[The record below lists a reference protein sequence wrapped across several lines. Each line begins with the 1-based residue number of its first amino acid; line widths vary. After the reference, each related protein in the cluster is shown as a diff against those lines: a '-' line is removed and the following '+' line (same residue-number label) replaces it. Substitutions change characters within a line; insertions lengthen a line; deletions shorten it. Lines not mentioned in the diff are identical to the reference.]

1 LLSPLSN
8 GSGGFNVSN
17 KKEIIMLQFML
28 IPFLACLVL
37 IPVHA
42 YFGVHVIER
51 KVIFVDLAMAQIAAF
66 GGVLAALRGHDPG
79 SIQSYMYSIIFT
91 FTGAAIFAI
100 TRTNK
105 DKIPQEAVIG
115 IVYVAFTAFAVLVL
129 SKSAGEAQ
137 HLEDMLLGNILLVS
151 SHDVL
156 KAFYMYAAIGLFH
169 LIFRKQFLNASR
181 NHAGEITAA
190 TRFWDFLFFASFGI
204 VVTSSVK
211 MAGVLLVFTFL
222 IVPSLA
228 AVMFFSSFLIRFFSG
243 LALSLTGCL
252 IGLYLSVK
260 FDFPTGATIV
270 VAFAALLALLGLIR
284 PLIPRKAI
292 D

>member
-1 LLSPLSN
+1 L
-8 GSGGFNVSN
+8 
-17 KKEIIMLQFML
+17 KFML
-28 IPFLACLVL
+28 IPFFACLVL

-66 GGVLAALRGHDPG
+66 GGVLAALLGHDPA
-79 SIQSYMYSIIFT
+79 SIQSYMYSILFT
-91 FTGAAIFAI
+91 FTGAAIFSI

-156 KAFYMYAAIGLFH
+156 KAFCMYAAIGAFH
-169 LIFRKQFLNASR
+169 FIFRRQFINASR
-181 NHAGEITAA
+181 RHQDDITPSI
-190 TRFWDFLFFASFGI
+190 RFWDFLFFASFGI

-211 MAGVLLVFTFL
+211 IAGVLLVFTFL

-228 AVMFFSSFLIRFFSG
+228 AVMFFSSLVIRFLSG
-243 LALSLTGCL
+243 LVLSLLGCL
-252 IGLYLSVK
+252 IGLYASVK
-260 FDFPTGATIV
+260 YDFPTGATIV
-270 VAFAALLALLGLIR
+270 VSFALLLALLGIIR
-284 PLIPRKAI
+284 PLLLKFFGNGNMQESLTGG
-292 D
+292 